1 MKKVLVTIIGCALT
15 IVLIVVAITFFRNP
29 SNLSNHSLNE
39 SEVDFSA
46 TEREDEVDEASR
58 KFAKE
63 FEVNENN
70 VVSTGQS
77 IVSTKFLCTVT
88 SWEVGKDVFEY
99 EIPEEISL
107 EDYGVMVDGNGYIIN
122 EYSYVIVHISAE
134 NISDELVEN
143 DYLWS
148 KFRLRFI
155 NPPSEYQT
163 TGEVRFLGEKPLRE
177 YIDDYFAETF
187 AVNEKKEIA
196 LVYVV
201 PDGILENDGMYL
213 ELNPFGVVITDKDQ
227 DIRRYLLLN

>member
-1 MKKVLVTIIGCALT
+1 MKNVLATIIGCILT
-15 IVLIVVAITFFRNP
+15 IVLIVIAVVFFRNP
-29 SNLSNHSLNE
+29 SNLFNHSLKE
-39 SEVDFSA
+39 SEGNSSVI
-46 TEREDEVDEASR
+46 EREDEVDEASR
-58 KFAKE
+58 QFANE
-63 FEVNENN
+63 FGVNENS

-77 IVSTKFLCTVT
+77 IVSTKFLCTVV
-88 SWEVGKDVFEY
+88 SWEVGKDVLEY
-99 EIPEEISL
+99 EMPEEINL

-122 EYSYVIVHISAE
+122 EYSYVIVHVSAE

>member
-29 SNLSNHSLNE
+29 SNLSNHNLDE
-39 SEVDFSA
+39 SEVDFNA
-46 TEREDEVDEASR
+46 TGREDEVDEAS
-58 KFAKE
+58 KQFANE
-63 FEVNENN
+63 FGVNENN

-88 SWEVGKDVFEY
+88 SWEEGKDVLEY

-107 EDYGVMVDGNGYIIN
+107 EDYGVMIDGNGHIIN
-122 EYSYVIVHISAE
+122 EYSYVIVHVSAE
-134 NISDELVEN
+134 NISNELVEN

-155 NPPSEYQT
+155 NPPAEYQT

-177 YIDDYFAETF
+177 YTDDYFGETF
-187 AVNEKKEIA
+187 DVNEKKEIA

-213 ELNPFGVVITDKDQ
+213 ELNPLGVVITDEDQ
-227 DIRRYLLLN
+227 DVRRYLLLN